1 MTLNYRFPNI
11 SWHNILALY
20 RKTSVR
26 NLTYKPLILI
36 ISRHDSPRN
45 EARLH
50 RCGFCYVNDKSFPQ
64 DRSSRSGYH
73 MCLNDPTSYGD
84 HEAIVAT

>member
-1 MTLNYRFPNI
+1 MTLHYRFQKI
-11 SWHNILALY
+11 QALY
-20 RKTSVR
+20 HKMSVW

-36 ISRHDSPRN
+36 TLRHDSPRN

-50 RCGFCYVNDKSFPQ
+50 RCGFCYVNDNSFPQ
-64 DRSSRSGYH
+64 DRSSRSGCH
-73 MCLNDPTSYGD
+73 ICLNHPISYGD